1 MRFFHKLALR
11 LRSLFRRNQV
21 EHELSEE
28 LRFHLDKLVEEK
40 LAQGMDREG
49 ARCAA
54 LRELGGVEQ
63 IKEECRDM
71 RRANYIEHFLQ
82 DVRYGARQLRRSP
95 GFMVVAVLTLAL
107 GIGANTAIFSVV
119 NAVLLRPLPYPQS
132 DRLVWITV
140 HVPLFKAY
148 VVSGADYVDWKEQN
162 KTLDQITAYD
172 DSASF
177 NLTGRGTPA
186 RVQAAQ
192 VSASFFSTL
201 GVQPELGRNFTSEED
216 QPNGPHAAILMH
228 AFWQQYFGSDPRILG
243 QTITLDAAPYTV
255 IGVMPASFKFPGNS
269 EAQFLVPLQLNE
281 AQERLRQMMRIVN
294 VVGRLKAGVS
304 AARAHNDLEAIRKRV
319 MASPPPAAGSGAR
332 QGAAPAPPTGP
343 GGNMMVIRTQV
354 PASPASPAGIGPLP
368 TATARQGG
376 NFEARAQAPT
386 GAPVQPAPQRAGA
399 PGHFSAQTPAPAG
412 PPGPGRGPI
421 RFGLGGPPDTET
433 IVVSLSEHLAGNLRP
448 AMLTMLGVVGLIL
461 LIACANVANLMLA
474 RASSRG
480 REVAVRA
487 ALGAGRGRLAR
498 QLLTESILLSLGG
511 GMVGLLLSAW
521 GVNVM
526 TRLIPASVG
535 GTILS
540 LERPHVDAS
549 VLLFALAV
557 SVLTGI
563 FFGLAPALTATRP
576 DLVEQLK
583 ESSQTPAAL
592 GGRGWLRGSLVV
604 AELSLALVVLISA
617 GLLMKSFYRMLS
629 VDLGF
634 APEHVL
640 TMNFNLTDSRYPKP
654 EQKIAFFSEVLRRTE
669 SLPGVRTATLSDSLP
684 LSPVRARMMITPPW
698 LVPAPGSPPGSN
710 AVQMNRLA
718 VSPSYFYALEIPLLK
733 GRTFTDADNE
743 QAPNVAVVNE
753 ALARRLWPGQDAV
766 GKNMPIPG
774 GPANRNMTIIGVV
787 GNTRHNGPG
796 EDVESEIYVPYL
808 QSPLGSMQLGV
819 RTAMDPDSLISAI
832 RGVVAQVDPEQP
844 ISHVTTLEQT
854 LAQSV
859 APRRF
864 NTVLLGIFA
873 AIALALA
880 TVGIYGVIAYS
891 VTQRTH
897 EVGIRM
903 ALGAGRGDVVKL
915 IVGQGL
921 KLTLVGVAIGIAG
934 AFALTRFLSS
944 LLFDVKP
951 TDPVTFILV
960 SLILTG
966 VALLASYIPA
976 RRATK
981 VDPMIALRY
990 E

>member
-1 MRFFHKLALR
+1 MRFYHKFTLR
-11 LRSLFRRNQV
+11 LRSLFRRDRV
-21 EHELSEE
+21 ESELSDE

-40 LAQGMDREG
+40 ISRGMDREG
-49 ARCAA
+49 ARRAA
-54 LRELGGVEQ
+54 LREMGGMEQ

-95 GFMVVAVLTLAL
+95 AFTAVAVLTLAL

-119 NAVLLRPLPYPQS
+119 NAVMLRPLPYPQS
-132 DRLVWITV
+132 NRLVWITV
-140 HVPLFKAY
+140 HIPIFKAY

-192 VSASFFSTL
+192 VSASFFPAL
-201 GVQPELGRNFTSEED
+201 AVQPELGRGFTAEED
-216 QPNGPHAAILMH
+216 QPNGPHAAILTH
-228 AFWQQYFGSDPRILG
+228 SFWQQFFGSDPRVLG

-255 IGVMPASFKFPGNS
+255 VGVMPASFKFPGNS

-294 VVGRLKAGVS
+294 VIGRVKTGVTTAG
-304 AARAHNDLEAIRKRV
+304 AQDDLDAIRKRA
-319 MASPPPAAGSGAR
+319 MAAPPAGPDAR
-332 QGAAPAPPTGP
+332 QGGVSAPPTGP
-343 GGNMMVIRTQV
+343 GGNLMVMRTQAPAPPGSTAGPV
-354 PASPASPAGIGPLP
+354 PP
-368 TATARQGG
+368 ATARRSG
-376 NFEARAQAPT
+376 NFEAPAQALPA
-386 GAPVQPAPQRAGA
+386 GAPVQGAPQQAGSPA
-399 PGHFSAQTPAPAG
+399 PGHFSARAPAPGG
-412 PPGPGRGPI
+412 PTGPGRGPVRI
-421 RFGLGGPPDTET
+421 GLDGPPDAKTM
-433 IVVSLSEHLAGNLRP
+433 VVSLSEHLAGNLRP

-511 GMVGLLLSAW
+511 GVAGLLLSAW
-521 GVNVM
+521 GVSVM
-526 TRLIPASVG
+526 TRLIPPGVG
-535 GTILS
+535 GAILC

-549 VLLFALAV
+549 VLLFALVV

-563 FFGLAPALTATRP
+563 FFGLVPALTATRP

-583 ESSQTPAAL
+583 DGSQAAL
-592 GGRGWLRGSLVV
+592 VIGGRGRLRGGLVV
-604 AELSLALVVLISA
+604 AELSLALIVLISA

-629 VDLGF
+629 VNLGF
-634 APEHVL
+634 ATEHVL
-640 TMNFNLTDSRYPKP
+640 TMNFNLTDARYRKP
-654 EQKIAFFSEVLRRTE
+654 EQKLAFFSEVLRRAE
-669 SLPGVRTATLSDSLP
+669 SLPGVRTAALSDSLP
-684 LSPVRARMMITPPW
+684 LSPVRARMMISPPW

-710 AVQMNRLA
+710 SVQMNRLA

-733 GRTFTDADNE
+733 GRTFTGRDDA
-743 QAPNVAVVNE
+743 QARSVAVVND
-753 ALARRLWPGQDAV
+753 ALARRLWPGGDAV
-766 GKNMPIPG
+766 GKVMPIPG
-774 GPANRNMTIIGVV
+774 GLADRNMTIVGVV
-787 GNTRHNGPG
+787 GNIHHNGPG

-808 QSPLGSMQLGV
+808 QLPQGSMQLGV

-832 RGVVAQVDPEQP
+832 RGVVAEVDPEQP

-854 LAQSV
+854 LAETV

-864 NTVLLGIFA
+864 NTLLLGIFA

-903 ALGAGRGDVVKL
+903 ALGAGRGDVLRLVMGEGVRL
-915 IVGQGL
+915 AVIGVGL
-921 KLTLVGVAIGIAG
+921 GIAG
-934 AFALTRFLSS
+934 AFGLTRFLANF
-944 LLFDVKP
+944 LYGIRP
-951 TDPVTFILV
+951 TDPVTFISV
-960 SLILTG
+960 SLILAA
-966 VALLASYIPA
+966 VAMLACYLPA

-981 VDPMIALRY
+981 VDPIVALRH